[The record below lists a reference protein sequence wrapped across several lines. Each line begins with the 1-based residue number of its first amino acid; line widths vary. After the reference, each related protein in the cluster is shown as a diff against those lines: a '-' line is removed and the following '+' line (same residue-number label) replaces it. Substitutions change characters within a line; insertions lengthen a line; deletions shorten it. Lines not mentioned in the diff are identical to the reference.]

1 VKRAAAALLVVAVA
15 ALAWIAYRHLTRPP
29 PPSPEVA
36 ASGTL
41 TAVATV
47 QVSAPAA
54 GEVMKVMVDFNTPVR
69 RGQVLARLG
78 PPPERAGAPP
88 RDEERS
94 LVRAPID
101 GTVILRN
108 VAPGQTVATGAQ
120 APALFTIA
128 PDLREMQLQATIAAA
143 DAARLRVG
151 MQATLTVEAFPRR
164 TFTGEV
170 RQIRKSAPR
179 GQPASYTVVLDAANP
194 ELALLPGMTAQARI
208 AVEPAR

>member
-1 VKRAAAALLVVAVA
+1 MKRAAAALLVVAVA
-15 ALAWIAYRHLTRPP
+15 VLALFAVRHLSRPP
-29 PPSPEVA
+29 PASPEVA

-41 TAVATV
+41 NAVATV
-47 QVSAPAA
+47 QVAAPAA
-54 GEVMKVMVDFNTPVR
+54 GEVKEVMVDFNTPVK

-78 PPPERAGAPP
+78 PPPGRPATASQ
-88 RDEERS
+88 DEERG

-120 APALFTIA
+120 APLFTIA

-151 MQATLTVEAFPRR
+151 MTATLTVEAVPRR

-194 ELALLPGMTAQARI
+194 DLTLLPGMTAQARI
-208 AVEPAR
+208 AIEPSR

>member
-1 VKRAAAALLVVAVA
+1 VKRAAAVLLVVAVV
-15 ALAWIAYRHLTRPP
+15 ALAWLAYRHLSRPP
-29 PPSPEVA
+29 PASPEIA

-41 TAVATV
+41 NAVATV
-47 QVSAPAA
+47 QVIAPAA
-54 GEVMKVMVDFNTPVR
+54 GEVKEVMVDFNTPVK

-78 PPPERAGAPP
+78 PPPGRAAAASN
-88 RDEERS
+88 DEERG

-101 GTVILRN
+101 GTVVLRN
-108 VAPGQTVATGAQ
+108 VAPGQTVVTGSQ

-151 MQATLTVEAFPRR
+151 MQATLTVEAFPRS
-164 TFTGEV
+164 TFAGEV

-194 ELALLPGMTAQARI
+194 DLTLLPGMTAQARI
-208 AVEPAR
+208 AIEPAR